1 MDAKG
6 GFGEQLQSI
15 ESGGSAL
22 DGAFVAFVDAAG
34 VLLDLSRPMVTL
46 EQLWR
51 FEHELHEASSFVHGV
66 EVRRRQ
72 LYSRLTGGEAH
83 SNAAPDSDREATGDV
98 AGDEGIVVRRPFSLG
113 SAIGRPAARRRREPR
128 PSPASRRRR
137 LRLRRLSAPRI
148 RPLGRRSWWL

>member
-6 GFGEQLQSI
+6 GFGEQLPSI

-34 VLLDLSRPMVTL
+34 VLLDASRPMVTL

-51 FEHELHEASSFVHGV
+51 FEHELHEASSFVQSV

-72 LYSRLTGGEAH
+72 LYSRLTGDEEE
-83 SNAAPDSDREATGDV
+83 SNAVPDSDPVPNGDV
-98 AGDEGIVVRRPFSLG
+98 VRAGGIVARRPFMLD
-113 SAIGRPAARRRREPR
+113 SAAGHPDTRRRMEPGRTPASGRERIRIGRA
-128 PSPASRRRR
+128 SASRIHRT
-137 LRLRRLSAPRI
+137 
-148 RPLGRRSWWL
+148 GRRSWRL